1 MSFEK
6 ALAELTPKQRI
17 FVERIAEGSTQVE
30 AARAAGYGSPRV
42 EACRIFRHP
51 KVQAALQ
58 ALNADVSE
66 RMITSKL
73 DVERM
78 LLEAYHCA
86 ENAGEMVAAAR
97 EIGRLHGHY
106 APTKTEQKV
115 THEGTVTHEHDARK
129 LSHSRL
135 LELAGEQRQLRKLP
149 SDEIIEGQYTV
160 EEAVPREEL

>member
-6 ALAELTPKQRI
+6 ALADLTPKQRI
-17 FVERIAEGSTQVE
+17 FVERIAEGCSQVE
-30 AARAAGYGSPRV
+30 AARAAGYGSPRA
-42 EACRIFRHP
+42 EATKVFKHP

-97 EIGRLHGHY
+97 EIGKLHGHY

-135 LELAGEQRQLRKLP
+135 LELAGEQRRLEHL
-149 SDEIIEGQYTV
+149 DTEDVIEGDFTV
-160 EEAVPREEL
+160 QEAVPRA